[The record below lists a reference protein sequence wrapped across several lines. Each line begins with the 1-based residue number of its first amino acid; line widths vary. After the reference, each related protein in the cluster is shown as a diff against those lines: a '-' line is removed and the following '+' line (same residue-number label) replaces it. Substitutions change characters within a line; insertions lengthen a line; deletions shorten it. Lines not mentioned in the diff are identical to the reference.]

1 MRMTAGEFIG
11 LLNRQGIE
19 CRIHR
24 GRIVLTGEECD
35 MLNSLRAVLKGNPSF
50 ERRIVRHIEEAT
62 RMTAGEYLREC
73 ENAGVML
80 QIDTW
85 GSDIDMAGGNERT
98 RARLCNI
105 LTREPRL
112 KAEVILHEAMKDPDL
127 MYSIQER
134 ASIRWSNGYS
144 DSLLS
149 AVLCGITS
157 TCEEIERG
165 ADGEIIMKPRQDWS
179 AELARVIPP
188 SAVRVKNG
196 KE

>member
-1 MRMTAGEFIG
+1 
-11 LLNRQGIE
+11 
-19 CRIHR
+19 
-24 GRIVLTGEECD
+24 
-35 MLNSLRAVLKGNPSF
+35 MLNKLRAVLKDNP
-50 ERRIVRHIEEAT
+50 ELAQGVKEHIQAES
-62 RMTAGEYLREC
+62 RLTAGEYMKEC

-105 LTREPRL
+105 LAREPRL

>member
-1 MRMTAGEFIG
+1 MKMTAGEFIG

-105 LTREPRL
+105 LTREPLLPTQSAIFGAPSRKITYHAGKSGNQQYL
-112 KAEVILHEAMKDPDL
+112 RTSPDTPNATISTL
-127 MYSIQER
+127 FER
-134 ASIRWSNGYS
+134 VSGKRH
-144 DSLLS
+144 
-149 AVLCGITS
+149 S
-157 TCEEIERG
+157 TQNFLRC
-165 ADGEIIMKPRQDWS
+165 
-179 AELARVIPP
+179 
-188 SAVRVKNG
+188 
-196 KE
+196 